1 VTEQITGIDLVK
13 EQIKIAEGKK
23 LAFSQKDLTIQG
35 HSIEVRVYAEDA
47 AQNFMPATGKLHEYR
62 RPQGLGVRVDDGL
75 EQGME
80 ISIYYDPMIAK
91 LITFGATRDEAIARM
106 KRAISEYRIS
116 GVHTTLDFAE
126 FVLNHK
132 AFVEGDFDTHFV
144 SKYFTENSLQNE
156 DSALET
162 IAAAAVANILQEKKT
177 HQSVVTNETTS
188 RWKSNRS

>member
-1 VTEQITGIDLVK
+1 
-13 EQIKIAEGKK
+13 
-23 LAFSQKDLTIQG
+23 
-35 HSIEVRVYAEDA
+35 
-47 AQNFMPATGKLHEYR
+47 
-62 RPQGLGVRVDDGL
+62 
-75 EQGME
+75 
-80 ISIYYDPMIAK
+80 
-91 LITFGATRDEAIARM
+91 M

-156 DSALET
+156 DSFIET
-162 IAAAAVANILQEKKT
+162 IAAAAVANILQEKT